1 MSAKRPAEDRHPP
14 VAATRNRVF
23 REYSLAG
30 CGMLVAGG
38 MQLFGFCVW
47 LYNSG
52 SHITHGEP
60 S

>member
-1 MSAKRPAEDRHPP
+1 
-14 VAATRNRVF
+14 
-23 REYSLAG
+23 
-30 CGMLVAGG
+30 MLVAGG